1 MFLNQKN
8 PNLYIRNN
16 IEGTKKLLSL
26 VQAYSIKRIIFSSSA
41 AVYGDQEIQPI
52 KETATLSPKVFTHIQ
67 KLSEELIQKQAKTD
81 KLKAISLRY
90 FNPIGAHEDCVITDN
105 FEGINGNI
113 MAMLL
118 RVATGLEEKL
128 NIFGG
133 DYPTTDGTGERDYI
147 HINDIVDGHFKALEK
162 LELIDEYEVYNLG
175 TGSYA
180 SVLEL
185 IHTLEKV
192 NGLQINYQITS
203 RRSGDLA
210 RSYADPSKA
219 NAELNWEARY
229 NLETMCKDAWEAIK
243 MELIKLKDAA
253 INASKKAGEYLN
265 SQKDS
270 KKEIL
275 SEIGRDIKLEIDQN
289 TEKLIRGD
297 LQSTGIEVLGEEFG
311 GGKPASLQWV
321 IDPLDGTANYFRGL
335 DQCCVSIALLDR
347 SEAVIGIIYNFNTN
361 EIYSA
366 VKGHGAFLNDL
377 PIKVSDITEKNK
389 ASLTTG
395 FPASESLESSM
406 EFLEGLK
413 EWKKI
418 RMFGSAALS
427 CAYVASG
434 KCDFYAEK
442 GVYLWD
448 FAAGICLVQEAGG
461 NVKYESLDDQRYS
474 VKFSNNLL

>member
-1 MFLNQKN
+1 
-8 PNLYIRNN
+8 
-16 IEGTKKLLSL
+16 
-26 VQAYSIKRIIFSSSA
+26 
-41 AVYGDQEIQPI
+41 
-52 KETATLSPKVFTHIQ
+52 
-67 KLSEELIQKQAKTD
+67 
-81 KLKAISLRY
+81 
-90 FNPIGAHEDCVITDN
+90 
-105 FEGINGNI
+105 
-113 MAMLL
+113 
-118 RVATGLEEKL
+118 
-128 NIFGG
+128 
-133 DYPTTDGTGERDYI
+133 
-147 HINDIVDGHFKALEK
+147 
-162 LELIDEYEVYNLG
+162 
-175 TGSYA
+175 
-180 SVLEL
+180 
-185 IHTLEKV
+185 
-192 NGLQINYQITS
+192 
-203 RRSGDLA
+203 
-210 RSYADPSKA
+210 
-219 NAELNWEARY
+219 
-229 NLETMCKDAWEAIK
+229 

-253 INASKKAGEYLN
+253 INASKNAGDYLN
-265 SQKDS
+265 TQKDA

-311 GGKPASLQWV
+311 GGKPEGLQWV

-335 DQCCVSIALLDR
+335 DQCCVSIALLDGA
-347 SEAVIGIIYNFNTN
+347 EALIGIIYNFNTN
-361 EIYSA
+361 ETYSA

-377 PIKVSDITEKNK
+377 QIKVSDITEKNK

-406 EFLEGLK
+406 EFLKGLK

>member
-1 MFLNQKN
+1 
-8 PNLYIRNN
+8 
-16 IEGTKKLLSL
+16 
-26 VQAYSIKRIIFSSSA
+26 
-41 AVYGDQEIQPI
+41 
-52 KETATLSPKVFTHIQ
+52 
-67 KLSEELIQKQAKTD
+67 
-81 KLKAISLRY
+81 
-90 FNPIGAHEDCVITDN
+90 
-105 FEGINGNI
+105 
-113 MAMLL
+113 
-118 RVATGLEEKL
+118 
-128 NIFGG
+128 
-133 DYPTTDGTGERDYI
+133 
-147 HINDIVDGHFKALEK
+147 
-162 LELIDEYEVYNLG
+162 
-175 TGSYA
+175 
-180 SVLEL
+180 
-185 IHTLEKV
+185 
-192 NGLQINYQITS
+192 
-203 RRSGDLA
+203 
-210 RSYADPSKA
+210 
-219 NAELNWEARY
+219 
-229 NLETMCKDAWEAIK
+229 

-253 INASKKAGEYLN
+253 INASKKAGDYLN

-289 TEKLIRGD
+289 TEKLIRD
-297 LQSTGIEVLGEEFG
+297 ELQSTGIEVLGEEFG
-311 GGKPASLQWV
+311 GGKTKNLQWV

-335 DQCCVSIALLDR
+335 DQCCVSVALLDG
-347 SEAVIGIIYNFNTN
+347 AKALIGIIYNFNNN
-361 EIYSA
+361 EMYHAI
-366 VKGHGAFLNDL
+366 KGHGAFLNDL

-448 FAAGICLVQEAGG
+448 FAAGICLVEEAGG
-461 NVKYESLDDQRYS
+461 KAEYIAIDDQRYS